1 MGNPRFLADKTVG
14 RLAKWLRLL
23 GVDCASLNDAPPV
36 ELLSRA
42 ANEGRVLLT
51 KSTALAA
58 AATSQDHLHVTASL
72 LSEQLKQVVKKYGLT
87 FECKR
92 FLSICS
98 VCNSPLDDVAP
109 ETVRGA
115 VPPYVFA
122 TRRTFRRCPAC
133 GRVYWAGTHKS
144 RMLDRLKGML
154 DISNGSGAD

>member
-36 ELLSRA
+36 E
-42 ANEGRVLLT
+42 LT